1 MPSNSPPNNDTPRL
15 QVVEAGDQDVARPLP
30 HAIGPEKSILSS
42 MMQEPTEYIGTAVEE
57 HLAPSHF
64 YIPSHGT
71 LYETLLELY
80 EKDQPI
86 ELVSLTQLLKDRN
99 LLENLGGPGE
109 LTTIYT
115 YSPTAAHFEHHLGI
129 VKAKHILRSVI
140 SSCTDSISKAYDD
153 PEDVQAFLDAVESKV
168 FAIKED
174 SEVQGETKVGDLIEG
189 VIEVLQQF
197 MHNERPLEGVSTK
210 YTKLDEM
217 SKGLK
222 PGEMFIIAAR
232 PSMGKT
238 SLMMNIVEH
247 VAIDQ
252 DIPTLVFS
260 CEMSAQQIVQR
271 LLFSRA
277 RYSMANLRPGL
288 QPTKE
293 ELQNILDA
301 SKQLKAAPLYIDDT
315 PAIPIGDVRAK
326 ARRKKR
332 DSDIGLIAVDYL
344 QLMRSQSRQ
353 AEGSREREI
362 AEISAGLK
370 ALAKEL
376 NIPIIVLAQL
386 NRGPEQRGGAPR
398 MSDLRESGS
407 LEQDADLIGLLYRQ
421 EYYDNPTSEGDEA
434 ELERDANEGKAE
446 LIIAKNRNGP
456 TGNVELTFLKQLMR
470 FETRA
475 PEPHNYGNHG

>member
-1 MPSNSPPNNDTPRL
+1 MFLVGIGGMGYSFKLFGKEFSQKILEATSSPLIGLFIGLLGTTIV
-15 QVVEAGDQDVARPLP
+15 QSSSTSTSIIIGMVAAE
-30 HAIGPEKSILSS
+30 AIGVRSAIF
-42 MMQEPTEYIGTAVEE
+42 MVMGANIGTTVTA
-57 HLAPSHF
+57 
-64 YIPSHGT
+64 
-71 LYETLLELY
+71 
-80 EKDQPI
+80 K
-86 ELVSLTQLLKDRN
+86 LVSLGHITRKAEFRRAFAASSVHDTFNLITVGLL
-99 LLENLGGPGE
+99 
-109 LTTIYT
+109 Y
-115 YSPTAAHFEHHLGI
+115 
-129 VKAKHILRSVI
+129 
-140 SSCTDSISKAYDD
+140 
-153 PEDVQAFLDAVESKV
+153 
-168 FAIKED
+168 
-174 SEVQGETKVGDLIEG
+174 
-189 VIEVLQQF
+189 
-197 MHNERPLEGVSTK
+197 PLE
-210 YTKLDEM
+210 Y
-217 SKGLK
+217 
-222 PGEMFIIAAR
+222 FFH
-232 PSMGKT
+232 
-238 SLMMNIVEH
+238 IVEH

-252 DIPTLVFS
+252 QIPTLVFS

-293 ELQNILDA
+293 ELSNILNA
-301 SKQLKAAPLYIDDT
+301 SKHLKSAPLFIDDT

-376 NIPIIVLAQL
+376 NVPVIVLAQL

-421 EYYDNPTSEGDEA
+421 EYYNDPTTDGDESDQDREA
-434 ELERDANEGKAE
+434 SQGKAE

-456 TGNVELTFLKQLMR
+456 TGNIELTFLKELMR

-475 PEPHNYGNHG
+475 PEPHN

>member
-1 MPSNSPPNNDTPRL
+1 MPTETSQQKDQDSPRL
-15 QVVEAGDQDVARPLP
+15 QVVQTGDDGTIRALP
-30 HAIGPEKSILSS
+30 NATGPEKSILSS
-42 MMQEPTEYIGTAVEE
+42 MLQEPTEYIGAAVEE
-57 HLAPSHF
+57 HLTPEHF

-71 LYETLLELY
+71 LFKILNELY
-80 EKDQPI
+80 DNGQPV

-99 LLENLGGPGE
+99 LLENMGGPGE
-109 LTTIYT
+109 LTAIYT
-115 YSPTAAHFEHHLGI
+115 YAPTAAHFQHHLTI

-140 SSCTDSISKAYDD
+140 SSCTESINKAYDD
-153 PEDVQAFLDAVESKV
+153 PEDVQAFLDSVESKV
-168 FAIKED
+168 FAIKEG
-174 SEVQGETKVGDLIEG
+174 SEVQGEVKVGDLIEG
-189 VIEVLQQF
+189 VVEILQQF
-197 MHNERPLEGVSTK
+197 MHNERPLEGVPTK

-222 PGEMFIIAAR
+222 AGEMFIIAAR

-247 VAIDQ
+247 VALDQ
-252 DIPTLVFS
+252 NVPTLVFS

-293 ELQNILDA
+293 ELSNILNA
-301 SKQLKAAPLYIDDT
+301 SKQLKSAPLFIDDT

-332 DSDIGLIAVDYL
+332 DADIGLIAVDYL

-376 NIPIIVLAQL
+376 QVPVIVLAQL

-407 LEQDADLIGLLYRQ
+407 IEQDADLIGLLYRQ
-421 EYYDNPTSEGDEA
+421 EYYNDPTANGD
-434 ELERDANEGKAE
+434 DADQEQENNLGKAE
-446 LIIAKNRNGP
+446 LILAKNRNGP
-456 TGNVELTFLKQLMR
+456 TGNVELTFLKELMR

-475 PEPHNYGNHG
+475 PEPNS

>member
-1 MPSNSPPNNDTPRL
+1 MPSDSSPNKDTPRL
-15 QVVEAGDQDVARPLP
+15 QVVEAGDQGAARALP
-30 HAIGPEKSILSS
+30 NAIGPEKSILSS
-42 MMQEPTEYIGTAVEE
+42 MMQEPTEYIGAAVEE
-57 HLAPSHF
+57 HLAPAHF

-80 EKDQPI
+80 EKGQPI

-247 VAIDQ
+247 VAIEQ

-370 ALAKEL
+370 ALA
-376 NIPIIVLAQL
+376 
-386 NRGPEQRGGAPR
+386 
-398 MSDLRESGS
+398 
-407 LEQDADLIGLLYRQ
+407 
-421 EYYDNPTSEGDEA
+421 
-434 ELERDANEGKAE
+434 
-446 LIIAKNRNGP
+446 
-456 TGNVELTFLKQLMR
+456 
-470 FETRA
+470 
-475 PEPHNYGNHG
+475 

>member
-115 YSPTAAHFEHHLGI
+115 YSPTAAHFGHHLGI

-475 PEPHNYGNHG
+475 PEPHN

>member
-1 MPSNSPPNNDTPRL
+1 MGSEMCIR
-15 QVVEAGDQDVARPLP
+15 
-30 HAIGPEKSILSS
+30 
-42 MMQEPTEYIGTAVEE
+42 
-57 HLAPSHF
+57 
-64 YIPSHGT
+64 
-71 LYETLLELY
+71 
-80 EKDQPI
+80 
-86 ELVSLTQLLKDRN
+86 DR
-99 LLENLGGPGE
+99 
-109 LTTIYT
+109 
-115 YSPTAAHFEHHLGI
+115 
-129 VKAKHILRSVI
+129 
-140 SSCTDSISKAYDD
+140 
-153 PEDVQAFLDAVESKV
+153 
-168 FAIKED
+168 
-174 SEVQGETKVGDLIEG
+174 
-189 VIEVLQQF
+189 
-197 MHNERPLEGVSTK
+197 
-210 YTKLDEM
+210 
-217 SKGLK
+217 
-222 PGEMFIIAAR
+222 
-232 PSMGKT
+232 
-238 SLMMNIVEH
+238 
-247 VAIDQ
+247 
-252 DIPTLVFS
+252 
-260 CEMSAQQIVQR
+260 
-271 LLFSRA
+271 
-277 RYSMANLRPGL
+277 
-288 QPTKE
+288 
-293 ELQNILDA
+293 LQNILDA

-421 EYYDNPTSEGDEA
+421 EYYDNTTPEGDDA
-434 ELERDANEGKAE
+434 DHERDANQGKAE

-475 PEPHNYGNHG
+475 PEPHD

>member
-1 MPSNSPPNNDTPRL
+1 
-15 QVVEAGDQDVARPLP
+15 
-30 HAIGPEKSILSS
+30 
-42 MMQEPTEYIGTAVEE
+42 
-57 HLAPSHF
+57 
-64 YIPSHGT
+64 
-71 LYETLLELY
+71 
-80 EKDQPI
+80 
-86 ELVSLTQLLKDRN
+86 
-99 LLENLGGPGE
+99 
-109 LTTIYT
+109 
-115 YSPTAAHFEHHLGI
+115 
-129 VKAKHILRSVI
+129 
-140 SSCTDSISKAYDD
+140 
-153 PEDVQAFLDAVESKV
+153 
-168 FAIKED
+168 
-174 SEVQGETKVGDLIEG
+174 
-189 VIEVLQQF
+189 
-197 MHNERPLEGVSTK
+197 
-210 YTKLDEM
+210 
-217 SKGLK
+217 
-222 PGEMFIIAAR
+222 
-232 PSMGKT
+232 
-238 SLMMNIVEH
+238 
-247 VAIDQ
+247 
-252 DIPTLVFS
+252 
-260 CEMSAQQIVQR
+260 
-271 LLFSRA
+271 
-277 RYSMANLRPGL
+277 MANLRPGL

-332 DSDIGLIAVDYL
+332 DSDIGLIAVDSL

-421 EYYDNPTSEGDEA
+421 EYYDNTKPEGDDA
-434 ELERDANEGKAE
+434 DHERDANQGKAE

-475 PEPHNYGNHG
+475 PEPHD

>member
-1 MPSNSPPNNDTPRL
+1 MATETSQKKDQDSPRL
-15 QVVEAGDQDVARPLP
+15 QVVQPGDDGAARALP
-30 HAIGPEKSILSS
+30 NATGPEKSILSS
-42 MMQEPTEYIGTAVEE
+42 MMQQPTEYIGAAVEE
-57 HLAPSHF
+57 HLTPGHF
-64 YIPSHGT
+64 YIPAHGT
-71 LYETLLELY
+71 LYQVLLELY
-80 EKDQPI
+80 DNGQPI

-99 LLENLGGPGE
+99 LLENLGGAAE

-115 YSPTAAHFEHHLGI
+115 YAPTAAHFEHHLGI
-129 VKAKHILRSVI
+129 VKSKHILRSVI
-140 SSCTDSISKAYDD
+140 SSCTESISKAYDD
-153 PEDVQAFLDAVESKV
+153 PEDVQAFLDTVEAKV

-174 SEVQGETKVGDLIEG
+174 SEVQGEIKVGDLIEG

-197 MHNERPLEGVSTK
+197 MHNERPLEGVPTK

-252 DIPTLVFS
+252 QIPTLVFS

-293 ELQNILDA
+293 ELSNILKA
-301 SKQLKAAPLYIDDT
+301 SKHLKSAPLFIDDT
-315 PAIPIGDVRAK
+315 PAILIGDVRAK

-376 NIPIIVLAQL
+376 NVPVIVLAQL

-421 EYYDNPTSEGDEA
+421 EYYNDPTTDGDESDQDREA
-434 ELERDANEGKAE
+434 SQGKAE

-456 TGNVELTFLKQLMR
+456 TGNIELTFLKELMR

-475 PEPHNYGNHG
+475 PEPHN